1 MKQNLCNMRVV
12 EVKIPWY
19 LKEYNRQQNKEYVE
33 IHFALEKVFHQD
45 CCGDI
50 DPELFGQLQVNQLG
64 SMDRYKLVWNME
76 RFKYDGYEEKTDA
89 LSKRLVGKHFYAS
102 LFRFTVKEL
111 LKKCGFN
118 YDYILIKNSD
128 TLCSHIYKV
137 YVGQNVD
144 EAKALKDI
152 VFSLTRHF
160 ANKDIEV
167 VDSNSFLDY
176 SPRVLSEQEFY
187 LTDLDYDEYFRYQE
201 ELKTSNDDLD
211 CWTDEELKWAYA
223 AAFEFDSDNQYGIIE

>member
-12 EVKIPWY
+12 EVKVPWH
-19 LKEYNRQQNKEYVE
+19 LEEYNRQHNKEYAE
-33 IHFALEKVFHQD
+33 IQFVREEIFHQD

-50 DPELFGQLQVNQLG
+50 DPELFGQLQINQLG
-64 SMDRYKLVWNME
+64 SMDCYKLVWDM
-76 RFKYDGYEEKTDA
+76 RKFKYDGYEEKIDA
-89 LSKRLVGKHFYAS
+89 LSKRLVGKRFYAS

-111 LKKCGFN
+111 LKKCGLD
-118 YDYILIKNSD
+118 YDYILIKNSE

-144 EAKALKDI
+144 EDKALKDI

-167 VDSNSFLDY
+167 VDRNSFLDY
-176 SPRVLSEQEFY
+176 SPRILSEQEFY
-187 LTDLDYDEYFRYQE
+187 LIDLDFDEYYRYQE
-201 ELKTSNDDLD
+201 ELKSSNDDFD
-211 CWTDEELKWAYA
+211 CWTQDELKWAYG
-223 AAFEFDSDNQYGIIE
+223 AAFEFDPDNQYGIIE

>member
-12 EVKIPWY
+12 KVKTPWY
-19 LKEYNRQQNKEYVE
+19 LEEYNRQHNKEYVE
-33 IHFALEKVFHQD
+33 IQFVREDIFHQE

-50 DPELFGQLQVNQLG
+50 DPELFGQLQINQLG
-64 SMDRYKLVWNME
+64 SMDRYKLVWDM
-76 RFKYDGYEEKTDA
+76 RKFKYDGYEEKIEA
-89 LSKRLVGKHFYAS
+89 LSKRLTGKRFYAS

-111 LKKCGFN
+111 LKKCGLD

-137 YVGQNVD
+137 YVGQDVD
-144 EAKALKDI
+144 EGKALRDI

-167 VDSNSFLDY
+167 VDRNSYLEY
-176 SPRVLSEQEFY
+176 SPHILSEQEFY
-187 LTDLDYDEYFRYQE
+187 LIDLDYDEYFRYQE
-201 ELKTSNDDLD
+201 ELKSSNDDFD
-211 CWTDEELKWAYA
+211 CWTQDELKWAYS
-223 AAFEFDSDNQYGIIE
+223 AAFEFDSSNQYGIIE